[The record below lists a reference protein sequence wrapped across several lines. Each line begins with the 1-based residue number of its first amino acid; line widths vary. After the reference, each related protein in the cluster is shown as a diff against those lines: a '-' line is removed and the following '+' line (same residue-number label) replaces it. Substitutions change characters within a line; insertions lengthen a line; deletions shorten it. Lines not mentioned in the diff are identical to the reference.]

1 MKGDGVVVIRSGHVV
16 FQRVCLVHEHQV
28 VLLGHHVRAHRLLV
42 ATAT

>member
-16 FQRVCLVHEHQV
+16 FQRVCLVHEHQD